1 MNHAEAT
8 AEGAEA
14 NPRIG
19 ETDLARLLAGLAPA
33 LAPRPRAIR
42 TQAHDAPVPA
52 DAIMLF
58 REDEGVTVIVEPGQ
72 DDAAHANELRWAQIT
87 LRIHSS
93 LDAVGMM
100 AAIAAALAKHNIP
113 CNAVSAYFHDHL
125 FVPWTQRRRAV
136 AALEELAR
144 DHGDPEGAERRVEYI
159 ARKYRIDAEPSMV
172 DEYAHMTNEQRAA
185 RFLKLR
191 RQSIEKH
198 YGPDQRFERVCTV
211 ARRP

>member
-1 MNHAEAT
+1 MST
-8 AEGAEA
+8 SV
-14 NPRIG
+14 G
-19 ETDLARLLAGLAPA
+19 ETDLQRLLAGLAPA
-33 LAPRPRAIR
+33 LALHPRAIR
-42 TQAHDAPVPA
+42 TQSHDAPVPA

-58 REDEGVTVIVEPGQ
+58 REDEGATVVVEAGEDATA
-72 DDAAHANELRWAQIT
+72 DDAGHADEPRWAQIT

-100 AAIAAALAKHNIP
+100 AAIATALAEREIP

-125 FVPWTQRRRAV
+125 FVPWTQRRRAL
-136 AALEELAR
+136 AALDDLAR
-144 DHGDPEGAERRVEYI
+144 EQGDPQRSERRVERI

-172 DEYAHMTNEQRAA
+172 DEYAHLTNEQRAA

-191 RQSIEKH
+191 RQSIEKR

>member
-1 MNHAEAT
+1 MT
-8 AEGAEA
+8 ASS
-14 NPRIG
+14 G
-19 ETDLARLLAGLAPA
+19 ETDLQRLLAGLSPA

-58 REDEGVTVIVEPGQ
+58 REEEGATVVVEAA
-72 DDAAHANELRWAQIT
+72 DTESDAASDEPRWAQIT

-100 AAIAAALAKHNIP
+100 AAIATALADRGIP

-125 FVPWTQRRRAV
+125 FVPWKSRRRAMSALDDLV
-136 AALEELAR
+136 ARQTCDGETE
-144 DHGDPEGAERRVEYI
+144 PRVERI
-159 ARKYRIDAEPSMV
+159 ARKYAIGAEPSMV
-172 DEYAHMTNEQRAA
+172 DEYAYLTNRERAA
-185 RFLKLR
+185 RYLKLR
-191 RQSIEKH
+191 RHHIEKR

-211 ARRP
+211 ARRA